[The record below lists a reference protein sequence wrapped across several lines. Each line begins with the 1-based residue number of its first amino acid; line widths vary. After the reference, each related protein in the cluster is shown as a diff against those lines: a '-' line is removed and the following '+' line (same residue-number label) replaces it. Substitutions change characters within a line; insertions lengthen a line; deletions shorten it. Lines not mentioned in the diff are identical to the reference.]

1 MRAPLISSTSS
12 LRLAPALVLA
22 AALVGLVGCGGGGST
37 APAPAPAPA
46 PSPAPGPA
54 PAPAPAPGPA
64 PAPVNGKV
72 TVGPG
77 CFEYSIVAP
86 AVLSGID
93 PLLAQQWHLTN
104 TGQNGGVVGEDL
116 RVSAA
121 WATTKGAGARI
132 AVIDDAI
139 EVTHPD
145 LRPNLVEGGSYSYR
159 PSNFGSV
166 WPLPCSIASDS
177 NGPIEGHGTAVAG
190 LAAARDGNAVAGAGV
205 APRASLV
212 AYDALSSGT
221 DVDIADALNR
231 DATAVGV
238 YHNSWGSPDDGSL
251 HAPDALFTA
260 ALRRGIDT
268 GRGGKGSVYV
278 FSAGNGGCI
287 PRAGGPC
294 LVDNANYDGFVNGL
308 GVITVCAVDKAGTV
322 ATYSEP
328 GANLT
333 VCAPSSGTGTP
344 NVITTSL
351 LGGTRTDFSGTSASA
366 PMVSGVVALMLAA
379 NPNLTWRDVRL
390 LLASTARRTNL
401 LDASWEPSALPT
413 KRSDNQ
419 ARAFSHKYGYGVVD
433 AAEAVRAASTWT
445 SVGGSGSQ
453 IACTL
458 SSTVNAALPDATVA
472 GTGTVV
478 GSNLTFTGCGIGKV
492 EFVEVSLTSDHTYA
506 GDLKVRLLAPGG
518 AASVLADQRACGPS
532 RCGSY
537 AAGHVFGSV
546 RHLDGAA
553 NGVWRLEVSDLAPVD
568 AGTFNSWSITIHGRS
583 N

>member
-1 MRAPLISSTSS
+1 
-12 LRLAPALVLA
+12 
-22 AALVGLVGCGGGGST
+22 
-37 APAPAPAPA
+37 
-46 PSPAPGPA
+46 
-54 PAPAPAPGPA
+54 
-64 PAPVNGKV
+64 
-72 TVGPG
+72 
-77 CFEYSIVAP
+77 
-86 AVLSGID
+86 VLSGID

-104 TGQNGGVVGEDL
+104 TGQNGGVFGEDL

-121 WATTKGAGARI
+121 WAITKGAGARI

-159 PSNFGSV
+159 ATNFASP
-166 WPLPCSIASDS
+166 WPLPCSTASDA

-212 AYDALSSGT
+212 AYDALISGT

-231 DATAVGV
+231 DAAAVGV

-278 FSAGNGGCI
+278 FSGGNGGCYL
-287 PRAGGPC
+287 RVGGAGGAC
-294 LVDNANYDGFVNGL
+294 QVDNSNYDGYVNVL
-308 GVITVCAVDKAGTV
+308 GVIAVCAVDKTGTV
-322 ATYSEP
+322 AAYSEP

-333 VCAPSSGTGTP
+333 ACAPSSGTGTP
-344 NVITTSL
+344 NVVTTSL
-351 LGGTRTDFSGTSASA
+351 LGGTRTDFTGTSASA

-390 LLASTARRTNL
+390 LIASTARRTNPS
-401 LDASWEPSALPT
+401 DTSWEPSALPS

-419 ARAFSHKYGYGVVD
+419 TRAFSHKYGFGVVD
-433 AAEAVRAASTWT
+433 ATEAVRAASAWT
-445 SVGGSGSQ
+445 SVGGSGSL
-453 IACTL
+453 IPCSL
-458 SSTVNAALPDATVA
+458 SKTVNLALPDSTAA
-472 GTGTVV
+472 GIGTVV
-478 GSNLTFTGCGIGKV
+478 GSDLTFTGCGINKV
-492 EFVEVSLTSDHTYA
+492 EFVEVSLSSDHTYA
-506 GDLKVRLLAPGG
+506 GDLKVRLIAPDG
-518 AASVLADQRACGPS
+518 AASVFADRRSCGGS
-532 RCGSY
+532 NCGSY
-537 AAGHVFGSV
+537 RAGHVFGSV
-546 RHLDGAA
+546 RHLDGVA
-553 NGVWRLEVSDLAPVD
+553 NGVWRLEVSDLAPAD
-568 AGTFNSWSITIHGRS
+568 TGTFNSWRITIHGRS

>member
-1 MRAPLISSTSS
+1 MLAPLLRSTSS
-12 LRLAPALVLA
+12 LRLAPALLLV
-22 AALVGLVGCGGGGST
+22 AALAGLAGCGGGDG
-37 APAPAPAPA
+37 PAPS

-54 PAPAPAPGPA
+54 PGPPPAPID
-64 PAPVNGKV
+64 GKLA
-72 TVGPG
+72 VGPG
-77 CFEYSIVAP
+77 CVEYSIVAP

-93 PLLAQQWHLTN
+93 PLLAEQWHLTN
-104 TGQNGGVVGEDL
+104 TGQNGGVFGEDL
-116 RVSAA
+116 RVFDA
-121 WATTKGAGARI
+121 WAITKGTGARI

-159 PSNFGSV
+159 PTNVGSP
-166 WPLPCSIASDS
+166 WPLPCSTASDA

-212 AYDALSSGT
+212 AYDALVSGT

-231 DATAVGV
+231 DASAVDV
-238 YHNSWGSPDDGSL
+238 YHNSWGSPDDGAL
-251 HAPDALFTA
+251 HAPDTLFTA

-268 GRGGKGSVYV
+268 GRGGKGSIYV
-278 FSAGNGGCI
+278 FSGGNGGCYQ
-287 PRAGGPC
+287 RAGGAC
-294 LVDNANYDGFVNGL
+294 QVDNANYDGFVNAL
-308 GVITVCAVDKAGTV
+308 GVIAVCAVDKAGTV
-322 ATYSEP
+322 AAYSEP

-333 VCAPSSGTGTP
+333 ACAPSSGSGTP

-390 LLASTARRTNL
+390 LLASTARRTNPS
-401 LDASWEPSALPT
+401 DTSWEPSPLPSR
-413 KRSDNQ
+413 RSDNQ
-419 ARAFSHKYGYGVVD
+419 TRAFSHKYGYGVVD
-433 AAEAVRAASTWT
+433 AAEAVRAASAWT
-445 SVGGSGSQ
+445 SVGGSGSL

-458 SSTVNAALPDATVA
+458 SATVNLPLPDSPPRGP
-472 GTGTVV
+472 GTAV
-478 GSNLTFTGCGIGKV
+478 GSDLTFTDCGISKV
-492 EFVEVSLTSDHTYA
+492 EFVEVSLSSDHTYA
-506 GDLKVRLLAPGG
+506 GDLKVLLRGPDG
-518 AASVLADQRACGPS
+518 AVSVLADQRSCGPS

-553 NGVWRLEVSDLAPVD
+553 NGDWRLEVSDLAPD
-568 AGTFNSWSITIHGRS
+568 DDGTFNSWRITVYGRS